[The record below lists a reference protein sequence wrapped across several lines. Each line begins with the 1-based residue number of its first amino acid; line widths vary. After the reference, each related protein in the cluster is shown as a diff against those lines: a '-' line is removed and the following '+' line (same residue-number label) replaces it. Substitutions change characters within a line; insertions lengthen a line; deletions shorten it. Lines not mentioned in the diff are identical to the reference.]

1 MDFLNKA
8 FAQTKDLFLSMTP
21 GTRIVA
27 GLLVAAIAISLFY
40 LFQTNLSGSEEYLFA
55 GRVFSLEELQDIQE
69 AFAKAKLSE
78 SEVEGN
84 RIKVPR
90 GKQNDY
96 IGAMIDHDA
105 LPRLT
110 NDYWTKALAGSN
122 PFENREA
129 QQARYKH
136 AKENE
141 LAVWIRAIKG
151 IEWAS
156 VQYDIQEERGFP
168 RKKVATAIVAVRPAA
183 GTELDPT
190 RIKGIRNTVAGSIVE
205 LKPENVTIQDVNTGR
220 SYNFDAESAIF
231 GADGTGYA
239 AVKQHYEGLWAD
251 KVRDAVSYIPGVI
264 VAANVELDPVT
275 RQVEWGAKVNPKA
288 GFTSRSSDRSKIS
301 SSTSPVNQGRP
312 GLEAQA
318 GSIMSGGS
326 VSRQGPQSQTEE
338 TESVVEKITDR
349 DNYTTEKASLIPKRV
364 TVAVSIP
371 SSYYSDV
378 WKQRNPAPAG
388 KPAPE
393 PTDNDLK
400 NVEDEVTK
408 KVEDIAV
415 GLLPKPVE
423 DLKDPYP
430 RVQVTTYQSLPAAE
444 TPAPTATDKAMTW
457 LGNNWSKLGLGLV
470 GLFGLVMLR
479 SMIRSAPAGP
489 ANETPGAAAAL
500 RAEPA
505 EETTDA
511 TAESDQEPPPRVLQG
526 SFGDS
531 APNMKEELA
540 EMVRGNPD
548 AAAAILK
555 NWISNAA

>member
-8 FAQTKDLFLSMTP
+8 FAQTKDLLSSMTP
-21 GTRIVA
+21 GTRMVA
-27 GLLVAAIAISLFY
+27 GLLVAAIAISLCY
-40 LFQTNLSGSEEYLFA
+40 LFQTNLSGSEEFLFA
-55 GRVFSLEELQDIQE
+55 ARVFSLEELQDIQE
-69 AFAKAKLSE
+69 AFAKANLADY
-78 SEVEGN
+78 EVDGS

-96 IGAMIDHDA
+96 IAAMIDHDA

-110 NDYWTKALAGSN
+110 NDYWSKALSAGS
-122 PFENREA
+122 PFESREA

-183 GTELDPT
+183 GIDLDAD
-190 RIKGIRNTVAGSIVE
+190 RIRGIRNTVAGSIVE
-205 LKPENVTIQDVNTGR
+205 LKPEDVTVQDVNSGR
-220 SYNFDAESAIF
+220 SYNFDTEAAIF

-239 AVKQHYEGLWAD
+239 AVKQHYEDLWAD
-251 KVRDAVSYIPGVI
+251 KVRDAVSYIPGAI
-264 VAANVELDPVT
+264 VVANVELDPEKRRVD
-275 RQVEWGAKVNPKA
+275 WGTKLNPKG
-288 GFTSRSSDRSKIS
+288 GFTSRSRDLTKTST
-301 SSTSPVNQGRP
+301 STSPVNQGRP
-312 GLEAQA
+312 GLEAQS

-326 VSRQGPQSQTEE
+326 VSREGPRSQTEQ
-338 TESVVEKITDR
+338 TESMVEKITDR
-349 DNYTTEKASLIPKRV
+349 DHYTVEKASLVPKRV
-364 TVAVSIP
+364 TVAVSLP
-371 SSYYSDV
+371 SSYYLDV
-378 WKQRNPAPAG
+378 WRQRNPAPEG
-388 KPAPE
+388 QPAPE
-393 PTDNDLK
+393 PTGNDLK

-415 GLLPKPVE
+415 GLLPPPEE

-430 RVQVTTYQSLPAAE
+430 RVQVTTYQSMPVAE
-444 TPAPTATDKAMTW
+444 TPAPTTTDQALTW
-457 LGNNWSKLGLGLV
+457 IGNNWSKLGLGLV

-479 SMIRSAPAGP
+479 SMIRSAPTATASERPAPAVAG
-489 ANETPGAAAAL
+489 NE
-500 RAEPA
+500 EPSA
-505 EETTDA
+505 KTSRD
-511 TAESDQEPPPRVLQG
+511 TAESDAESTPRILQG
-526 SFGDS
+526 SFVDS
-531 APNMKEELA
+531 GPNMKEELA
-540 EMVRGNPD
+540 DMVRGNPD